1 MLAGRPILLLADT
14 RSESAIELGKSE
26 AGCTIGVRSSAAVLE
41 GMNALLAASSDRLET
56 MGING
61 RRYAQEFYSANQ
73 AVTKLNTILEA
84 AYEA

>member
-1 MLAGRPILLLADT
+1 M
-14 RSESAIELGKSE
+14 
-26 AGCTIGVRSSAAVLE
+26 LE